1 MAKYESIESC
11 KLSLLKDAKTR
22 LFHESNY
29 SDSDNKTDPVLFS
42 LFENA
47 HEIIIGW
54 RKLKN
59 DDEFLNGKWDSQI
72 KDYIINAYNSLNE
85 EMLSSSNV
93 GGISKSYIA
102 TAENILKSKVP
113 QKLF

>member
-1 MAKYESIESC
+1 MAKYESIEFC
-11 KLSLLKDAKTR
+11 KISLVGKAKER
-22 LFHESNY
+22 LLHKSNY
-29 SDSDNKTDPVLFS
+29 NDSQNSLDPVLFS

-47 HEIIIGW
+47 YEIIISW

-72 KDYIINAYNSLNE
+72 KDYIINGYNTLND
-85 EMLSSSNV
+85 EMVSTTNV
-93 GGISKSYIA
+93 GGIGKTYRA
-102 TAENILKSKVP
+102 TAEDILKSKVP